1 MQSIEI
7 THEQEDALK
16 EAVGIAVGR
25 SAKALSELVGA
36 RVTLSVPTLRLL
48 EPDKF
53 DEILRESAGAQSVL
67 VTQEFKGHFA
77 GKFGLLFPRASVV
90 MLQQALFEGPAN
102 SGAFTRE
109 EQESLV
115 EIANILLNAAIGGV
129 ADLLGIRL
137 RALLPCLILE
147 PESNGKG
154 WHSGLGQDDKSAIML
169 IETRFSV
176 GKVHSTGL
184 IVLTLNLNEFNT
196 LMMVADLGALT
207 QRLHLALSERRR
219 SEEASRTASG
229 TDWHI
234 NRRTAGT
241 ALHDS
246 EIPQKFS
253 CPPRHRLAHAGWVHR
268 TVCRQVE

>member
-1 MQSIEI
+1 M
-7 THEQEDALK
+7 
-16 EAVGIAVGR
+16 
-25 SAKALSELVGA
+25 
-36 RVTLSVPTLRLL
+36 
-48 EPDKF
+48 
-53 DEILRESAGAQSVL
+53 
-67 VTQEFKGHFA
+67 
-77 GKFGLLFPRASVV
+77 
-90 MLQQALFEGPAN
+90 
-102 SGAFTRE
+102 
-109 EQESLV
+109 
-115 EIANILLNAAIGGV
+115 

-154 WHSGLGQDDKSAIML
+154 WHSGLGQDEKSAIML

-253 CPPRHRLAHAGWVHR
+253 RPPGNRLVHAGWVHR
-268 TVCRQVE
+268 TLCRQIE